1 MVYDSIL
8 DLPGQKRDVFIKY
21 LVIGGA
27 LGALIGIFFFIMNN
41 QVQIGKN
48 PIAIEIIVASIII
61 ILVGIYLINKSKF
74 DII

>member
-48 PIAIEIIVASIII
+48 PIAIEIIAASIII
-61 ILVGIYLINKSKF
+61 ILIGIYLINKSKF